1 MNGTDA
7 SLTKNAR
14 TGQET
19 NRRTYNHNRRTN
31 IAGFKGETEKMNGN
45 VFQLHSDRKK
55 SQFTDTMEA
64 LRVYLSTAYK
74 SDIKYLNSL
83 FTELKEPSVDVPA
96 DPVTIKSID
105 EDGKVV
111 NTTSRFE
118 EMKYTESVKQWI
130 RDDKSLKST
139 MRSQYNIVSG

>member
-1 MNGTDA
+1 
-7 SLTKNAR
+7 
-14 TGQET
+14 
-19 NRRTYNHNRRTN
+19 
-31 IAGFKGETEKMNGN
+31 MNGN

-83 FTELKEPSVDVPA
+83 ITELKESSVDIPA

-105 EDGKVV
+105 GDGKVV
-111 NTTSRFE
+111 YTTLRFE